1 MNAAALR
8 LAGGL
13 LLILG
18 IDSLFAGE
26 TEFAT
31 DRNRPQVIHTV
42 RKAEEKELPAKPE
55 LPLPKRSEPTY
66 EPKVAKGYA
75 SSQEFAIDLP
85 TTLRLVNQ
93 NSPLI
98 GIARA
103 RLEQAFAR
111 QEQANLLKLPNVV
124 VGSNY
129 YRMDGNTQNQ
139 RGDIFSIARS
149 NLNGSFGPSLKID
162 IADAIFEPLVAER
175 ITASVGAENRAVN
188 NTVQLEAASAYLD
201 LLQAVGALT
210 VNADTIRRAERM
222 MKYARSADEAG
233 FSKTKADLVR
243 AETEV
248 NLRRSERAEL
258 EGRLGVASARL
269 ARVLRLNPGVD
280 LKPIDPSVVPVS
292 LIPFTLS
299 IEELVTT
306 AIQNRPELEAN
317 RESLLAARERVRQAR
332 YSPFIPKVTLD
343 YQYGVYGGGMNSYL
357 GDFRDRGVGGAQ
369 ILWEVRNLGLGN
381 AAQVREREAI
391 ATQSQFQLL
400 DQESRVTSEVTA
412 SAKQSLARY
421 ESMQLAQNAVT
432 KAEESYRRLQE
443 SSLNLVGSNR
453 YDAIESLPAIQSL
466 NQAQLRYLEAVIEF
480 NRSQLQLYTA
490 LGQPPETA
498 IEIKK

>member
-1 MNAAALR
+1 
-8 LAGGL
+8 
-13 LLILG
+13 
-18 IDSLFAGE
+18 
-26 TEFAT
+26 
-31 DRNRPQVIHTV
+31 
-42 RKAEEKELPAKPE
+42 
-55 LPLPKRSEPTY
+55 
-66 EPKVAKGYA
+66 
-75 SSQEFAIDLP
+75 
-85 TTLRLVNQ
+85 
-93 NSPLI
+93 
-98 GIARA
+98 
-103 RLEQAFAR
+103 
-111 QEQANLLKLPNVV
+111 
-124 VGSNY
+124 
-129 YRMDGNTQNQ
+129 
-139 RGDIFSIARS
+139 
-149 NLNGSFGPSLKID
+149 
-162 IADAIFEPLVAER
+162 
-175 ITASVGAENRAVN
+175 
-188 NTVQLEAASAYLD
+188 
-201 LLQAVGALT
+201 
-210 VNADTIRRAERM
+210 M